1 MQATLDG
8 AVIVALHVQPGASSA
23 SLAGF
28 DAWRNRIVVR
38 LTARAQAG
46 QANRALCAQLAAWLG
61 CPASSVTI
69 IEGTLHARSASGS
82 RASAL
87 MRCLQVSLR
96 RPVRPRGQRTSLM
109 SGVTPLEGMRSPRV
123 PLHPRHEEARGLV
136 GSAEDQ
142 GSTGRPILVE
152 GPRD

>member
-1 MQATLDG
+1 MSMEGAMQATLDG
-8 AVIVALHVQPGASSA
+8 AVIVALQVQPGASSA

-69 IEGTLHARSASGS
+69 IEGHASRQKRVRIEGLGVDAVLASLVAQVG
-82 RASAL
+82 AHG
-87 MRCLQVSLR
+87 CLLY
-96 RPVRPRGQRTSLM
+96 TS
-109 SGVTPLEGMRSPRV
+109 PSPRDRSLSRM
-123 PLHPRHEEARGLV
+123 PS
-136 GSAEDQ
+136 SA
-142 GSTGRPILVE
+142 
-152 GPRD
+152 

>member
-1 MQATLDG
+1 MRRLWPRRSMSMEGAIQATLDG
-8 AVIVALHVQPGASSA
+8 AVIVALQVQPGASSA

-69 IEGTLHARSASGS
+69 VEGHASRQKRVRIEGLGVDAVLASLAAQ
-82 RASAL
+82 ASAH
-87 MRCLQVSLR
+87 
-96 RPVRPRGQRTSLM
+96 G
-109 SGVTPLEGMRSPRV
+109 
-123 PLHPRHEEARGLV
+123 
-136 GSAEDQ
+136 EDNAH
-142 GSTGRPILVE
+142 S
-152 GPRD
+152 

>member
-1 MQATLDG
+1 MRRLGPRRSMSMEGAMQATLDG
-8 AVIVALHVQPGASSA
+8 AVIVALQVQPGASSA

-69 IEGTLHARSASGS
+69 VEGHASRQKRVRIEGLGVDAVLASLVAQSSAHG
-82 RASAL
+82 
-87 MRCLQVSLR
+87 
-96 RPVRPRGQRTSLM
+96 
-109 SGVTPLEGMRSPRV
+109 
-123 PLHPRHEEARGLV
+123 
-136 GSAEDQ
+136 EDNAH
-142 GSTGRPILVE
+142 S
-152 GPRD
+152 

>member
-1 MQATLDG
+1 MRRLGPRRSMSMEGAMQATLDG
-8 AVIVALHVQPGASSA
+8 AVIVALQVQPGASSA

-69 IEGTLHARSASGS
+69 VEGHASRQKRVRIEGLGVDAVLASLVAQ
-82 RASAL
+82 ASAH
-87 MRCLQVSLR
+87 
-96 RPVRPRGQRTSLM
+96 G
-109 SGVTPLEGMRSPRV
+109 
-123 PLHPRHEEARGLV
+123 
-136 GSAEDQ
+136 EDNAH
-142 GSTGRPILVE
+142 S
-152 GPRD
+152 

>member
-1 MQATLDG
+1 MRRFWPRRNMSMVGAMQATLDG
-8 AVIVALHVQPGASSA
+8 AVIVALQVQPGASSA

-69 IEGTLHARSASGS
+69 VEGHASRQKRVRIEGLGVDAVLAGLVAQ
-82 RASAL
+82 ASAH
-87 MRCLQVSLR
+87 
-96 RPVRPRGQRTSLM
+96 G
-109 SGVTPLEGMRSPRV
+109 EDNA
-123 PLHPRHEEARGLV
+123 HP
-136 GSAEDQ
+136 
-142 GSTGRPILVE
+142 
-152 GPRD
+152 

>member
-1 MQATLDG
+1 MRRLWPRRSMAMEGAMQATLDG
-8 AVIVALHVQPGASSA
+8 AVIVALQVQPGASSA

-69 IEGTLHARSASGS
+69 VEGHASRQKRVRIEGLGVDAVLASLVAQ
-82 RASAL
+82 ASAH
-87 MRCLQVSLR
+87 
-96 RPVRPRGQRTSLM
+96 G
-109 SGVTPLEGMRSPRV
+109 
-123 PLHPRHEEARGLV
+123 
-136 GSAEDQ
+136 EDNAH
-142 GSTGRPILVE
+142 S
-152 GPRD
+152 